1 MLQTIYEVNI
11 GSWFNM
17 GWWRWSFCLIRQ
29 RMRFIES
36 VNDRSAIENFPAM
49 QILWLEREKEAAASQ
64 VHSKFD
70 LDLPSYWTSVQKWNY
85 RSKDFGT
92 ENCTRYEKF
101 NEADPPSLA
110 IAKIFCRRLIGFLMR
125 RVQHIYYYL
134 SMTSAL
140 SLYEKYFQYLTDV
153 SCVRRTSY

>member
-49 QILWLEREKEAAASQ
+49 QIVWLEREKETAASQ

-101 NEADPPSLA
+101 NEADPPSFGNCKNILQT
-110 IAKIFCRRLIGFLMR
+110 IDRLFDKTFPTYKLLFIDDICFITLWEIFSI
-125 RVQHIYYYL
+125 
-134 SMTSAL
+134 
-140 SLYEKYFQYLTDV
+140 
-153 SCVRRTSY
+153 SYWRKLRSTN